1 MLKIVSGAQTGV
13 DRAALDGAMAC
24 GLEVGGWCPQ
34 DRMAEDGAIPDRYPV
49 KALNNGGYRERTLQ
63 NVVDSDATLIV
74 YFGFLSGGTE
84 QTVAFCIAERRP
96 YLLIDAGELS
106 GARATERVVDFIESR
121 GIEVLNVAGPRASG
135 EARGYGYTRAL
146 IESVSRRVSSAA
158 MAKRGRIK
166 DDEAS

>member
-34 DRMAEDGAIPDRYPV
+34 DRMAEDGAIPDSYPV
-49 KALNNGGYRERTLQ
+49 QALSYGGYRERTLQ
-63 NVVDSDATLIV
+63 NVVDSEATLII
-74 YFGFLSGGTE
+74 YFGYLSGGTE

-106 GARATERVVDFIESR
+106 IARAAERVVDFIER
-121 GIEVLNVAGPRASG
+121 KGIAVLNVAGPRASG
-135 EARGYGYTRAL
+135 EARGYGYTRAV
-146 IESVSRRVSSAA
+146 IESVSRSVSKAA
-158 MAKRGRIK
+158 MAKYSRIK
-166 DDEAS
+166 DDEPS